1 MKFTLQFK
9 LLVIFCVVFLSITA
23 LAFNQ
28 YLLSKTL
35 EAQARF
41 DTTVMKQNQT
51 IQKRIEATAETIK
64 ALSVT
69 PTPIVLPIRRLVK

>member
-1 MKFTLQFK
+1 L
-9 LLVIFCVVFLSITA
+9 VFLSITA